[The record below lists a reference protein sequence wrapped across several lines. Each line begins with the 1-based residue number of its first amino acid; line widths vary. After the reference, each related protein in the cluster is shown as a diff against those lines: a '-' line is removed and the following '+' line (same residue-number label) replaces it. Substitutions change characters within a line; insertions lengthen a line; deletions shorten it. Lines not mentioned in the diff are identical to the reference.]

1 MAEHR
6 SALGAAC
13 PVLASAIVGARERS
27 TVHLRT
33 GKHVMPVGRIAHAVD
48 AVTLLGQRCL
58 FVEIVCAVKLG
69 NIVSN
74 DYAFGVLPRSLA
86 DAVARIHCAR
96 PLRAQI
102 GAPGFST
109 CAHCLRQRLAMPV
122 GGFESAEIRTFSG
135 SDAGDEETHTALL
148 RLRRR
153 ARAQGQKRDGC
164 NSGQIV
170 CLDHTGPP
178 DLLKLANQSHR
189 SRQITNNSEAQKS
202 SSAEPFGE
210 NCKRLGLT
218 MPPGL
223 LASADKVI

>member
-1 MAEHR
+1 MTEHR

-48 AVTLLGQRCL
+48 AIALLGQRRL
-58 FVEIVCAVKLG
+58 LVEIVCAVKLG

-86 DAVARIHCAR
+86 DAVACIHRAR

-102 GAPGFST
+102 GAPGFPP
-109 CAHCLRQRLAMPV
+109 CAHCLRQRLAMPI
-122 GGFESAEIRTFSG
+122 GTFESAEIPAFSE
-135 SDAGDEETHTALL
+135 SDAGDKETHAALL

-164 NSGQIV
+164 NSGQTV
-170 CLDHTGPP
+170 CLDHSGPP
-178 DLLKLANQSHR
+178 ALFKTCYSKSSKSANQ
-189 SRQITNNSEAQKS
+189 
-202 SSAEPFGE
+202 
-210 NCKRLGLT
+210 
-218 MPPGL
+218 
-223 LASADKVI
+223 

>member
-27 TVHLRT
+27 TIRLRT
-33 GKHVMPVGRIAHAVD
+33 GKHVMPGRRIAHAVD
-48 AVTLLGQRCL
+48 AVALLGKPCL
-58 FVEIVCAVKLG
+58 LIEIVRAVKLG
-69 NIVSN
+69 KIVSN

-86 DAVARIHCAR
+86 NAVARIHRAR

-109 CAHCLRQRLAMPV
+109 SAHCLRQRLAMPV
-122 GGFESAEIRTFSG
+122 GAFESAEITAFSG
-135 SDAGDEETHTALL
+135 SDAGDEETHVALL
-148 RLRRR
+148 RLRGR

-170 CLDHTGPP
+170 CLDHPGPP
-178 DLLKLANQSHR
+178 ALFKTCQSKF
-189 SRQITNNSEAQKS
+189 TNNTEAQK
-202 SSAEPFGE
+202 
-210 NCKRLGLT
+210 
-218 MPPGL
+218 
-223 LASADKVI
+223 V